1 MVLLEGELGVTP
13 SCGEQETE
21 GWGCISLMAL
31 TSDLHS
37 LDSNTHLSEH
47 RQVCFK
53 RHTQVQKEFYQ

>member
-1 MVLLEGELGVTP
+1 MALLEGELGVTP

-21 GWGCISLMAL
+21 GWVCISLTAL

-37 LDSNTHLSEH
+37 LDSNTFQNTRH
-47 RQVCFK
+47 VCIK